1 MSVTWMEV
9 SPSPI
14 SVRDL
19 LRAHKMLPDTLEDPV
34 QLIRF
39 SNNSR
44 VGYAGAMDNPIAVFI
59 ESDLDNKVLCIQV
72 ILKDKDVYKEHPII
86 PIREALI
93 DRWFHHS
100 DCRRVECRIEV
111 DRVNSIK
118 FMKAIG
124 FRQETA
130 PSGIREAYAC
140 NNKFINIH
148 VLGLL
153 PTDHLRPI
161 GLHHTAIRHNIESM
175 EVGHAV

>member
-14 SVRDL
+14 ALREL
-19 LRAHKMLPDTLEDPV
+19 LRAHRMLPDTLENPIH
-34 QLIRF
+34 LIRY
-39 SNNSR
+39 SQNSR
-44 VGYAGAMDNPIAVFI
+44 VGYAGSAEDPIAVFI
-59 ESDLDNKVLCIQV
+59 ENDMDSKVLAIQV
-72 ILKDKDVYKEHPII
+72 ILKDKDIHREHPILD
-86 PIREALI
+86 IREALL

-100 DCRRVECRIEV
+100 DCRRVECRIESN
-111 DRVNSIK
+111 RTPTIK

-140 NNKFINIH
+140 EGRLINIH

-153 PTDHLRPI
+153 PTDHLRH
-161 GLHHTAIRHNIESM
+161 LKLNHSAIIES
-175 EVGHAV
+175 EVSHAV